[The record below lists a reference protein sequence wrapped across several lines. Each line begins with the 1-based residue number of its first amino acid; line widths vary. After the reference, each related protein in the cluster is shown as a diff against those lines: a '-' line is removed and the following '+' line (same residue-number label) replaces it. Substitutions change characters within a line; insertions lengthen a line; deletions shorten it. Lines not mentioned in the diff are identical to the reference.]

1 MSLSLADLGAPIAT
15 GRSAEIYAWPPAGPD
30 LPDDLVVKLFAEGY
44 APDLVSAE
52 EAACAE
58 VLGIGLT
65 DIRCHGQVRV
75 ESRAGLLLDR
85 IHGDSLTRLSERNP
99 LRLRENSRVLAREH
113 VRMHEAGTD
122 LLPDVRDTALG
133 ALDTAPLGFL
143 TVAEHGRAEE
153 VIRALPSGDRVLHLD
168 YHPENVFAHGG
179 GFTVIDWQTALRGD
193 PAADVATTVLLLRDA
208 ELWPGTPALKRLL
221 VNAVRRLVLS
231 TYLAE
236 YTRLTAMT
244 TARVDAWRAP
254 ALVLRMSTLDIP
266 SERDRFRAELR
277 ELLARP

>member
-1 MSLSLADLGAPIAT
+1 MSLRLADLGDPLAV
-15 GRSAEIYAWPPAGPD
+15 GRSAEVFAWPASPD
-30 LPDDLVVKLFAEGY
+30 LPADLVVKLFAEGY
-44 APDLVSAE
+44 APELVDAE

-58 VLGIGLT
+58 VLRIGLT
-65 DIRCHGQVRV
+65 GIRCHGQVRV

-85 IHGDSLTRLSERNP
+85 IHGDSLTRLAERNP

-113 VRMHEAGTD
+113 IRMHEGRTER
-122 LLPDVRDTALG
+122 LPEVRETTSA

-143 TVAEHGRAEE
+143 TGAERGRAEE
-153 VIRALPSGDRVLHLD
+153 LIRALPAGDRVLHLD
-168 YHPENVFAHGG
+168 YHPENVFAHDGG
-179 GFTVIDWQTALRGD
+179 YTSIDWQTALRGD
-193 PAADVATTVLLLRDA
+193 PAADVATTVLLLHDA

-221 VNAVRRLVLS
+221 VNAVRRMVLS

-236 YTRLTAMT
+236 YYRLTAMT
-244 TARVDAWRAP
+244 PAHVDAWRVP

-277 ELLARP
+277 TLLNRP